1 MGRLITLLTDGM
13 FWKAVAERAVKTFA
27 QALVAVFAAGVTVL
41 NIDWV
46 DALAVAGTAA
56 LLSVLTSVASI
67 KLGKFDGPS
76 LADEAVVEPFDPEDA
91 WA

>member
-1 MGRLITLLTDGM
+1 MLSEKLY
-13 FWKAVAERAVKTFA
+13 WVSVAERAVKTFA

-41 NIDWV
+41 DVDWGQ
-46 DALAVAGTAA
+46 ALAISGTAA

-76 LADEAVVEPFDPEDA
+76 LADEAVVEPILDGVEDFT
-91 WA
+91 

>member
-1 MGRLITLLTDGM
+1 MLSEKLY
-13 FWKAVAERAVKTFA
+13 WVSVAERAVKTFA

-41 NIDWV
+41 DVDWGQ
-46 DALAVAGTAA
+46 ALAISGTAA

-76 LADEAVVEPFDPEDA
+76 LADEAVVEPIDPSEVEDFT
-91 WA
+91 